1 MLVFSCLACSFFP
14 VVFVVACVVVGG
26 GGVGGVGIDVAVAA
40 YDRSGTG
47 PSLPYRPCVRSVRV
61 RLHGPHTVQCFL
73 RRGTLPRPL
82 PPSRITVGVTR
93 RQYIY
98 IHIYIYILNSRINSP
113 RPPSDPTTM
122 LRHCISC
129 RLLLNVIQFRSRF
142 FRYICTFLV
151 ISHVP
156 PPHQKTNHFIRRCH
170 PYARQAT
177 SQAVPSIM
185 HLSTFMR
192 LTQRFAVL
200 RKAWCKQAMFMPGR

>member
-1 MLVFSCLACSFFP
+1 MCTERASEIARTPHRAMLLATRHP
-14 VVFVVACVVVGG
+14 P
-26 GGVGGVGIDVAVAA
+26 
-40 YDRSGTG
+40 T
-47 PSLPYRPCVRSVRV
+47 P
-61 RLHGPHTVQCFL
+61 
-73 RRGTLPRPL
+73 
-82 PPSRITVGVTR
+82 PPSVPDYCRCITETI
-93 RQYIY
+93 YIY
-98 IHIYIYILNSRINSP
+98 TYIYILNSRINSP